1 MATDGRAICMQ
12 ILQEIGRMQNPYVL
26 LSVEHKSG

>member
-12 ILQEIGRMQNPYVL
+12 ILQETGRMQDLYVL
-26 LSVEHKSG
+26 LLVEH